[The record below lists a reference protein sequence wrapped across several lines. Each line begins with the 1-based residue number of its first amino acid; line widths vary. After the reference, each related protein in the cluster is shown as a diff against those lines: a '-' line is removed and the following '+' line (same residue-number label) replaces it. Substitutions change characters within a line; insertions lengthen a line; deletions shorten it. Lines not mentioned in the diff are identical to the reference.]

1 MSEADS
7 TISVDVIV
15 MSDSEDLD
23 ADMFVTAKIQ
33 GMGTAVGG
41 YMYSL
46 ISRWYGLH
54 ACVHG
59 WKEAMYDLLCI

>member
-1 MSEADS
+1 MSEADG

-23 ADMFVTAKIQ
+23 ADVFVTAKIQ

-41 YMYSL
+41 YT
-46 ISRWYGLH
+46 
-54 ACVHG
+54 
-59 WKEAMYDLLCI
+59 